1 MTRLH
6 VRVTPRGGRDAIEG
20 FDMDGVLQIRV
31 AAAPVDGEANEAVR
45 RLLAKALGIPP
56 RDVELISGMASRQK
70 TFEVPLDDSEIRD
83 RIRRWLRLEYPSC
96 IS

>member
-6 VRVTPRGGRDAIEG
+6 VRVIPRANRDAVEG
-20 FDMDGVLQIRV
+20 FDMDGVLQVRV

-56 RDVELISGMASRQK
+56 RDVVLASGAASRRK
-70 TFEVPLDDSEIRD
+70 IFDIPLDADVMRE
-83 RIRRWLRLEYPSC
+83 RLAP
-96 IS
+96 